1 MNEAITE
8 IAPEALVVAH
18 VIPCEQYRFRIKLPG
33 IIDRQVR
40 ASLRRQALQEVT
52 DTFLDCT
59 RQYQAIAWV
68 GAANMAFM
76 HSPSSP
82 RDSKSKFF
90 HLLICAKLVELS
102 LQHFRNLQSEGVARE
117 YGVAIE
123 TALPVEGRI
132 AFRNLREEFG
142 VSLLISAPGEIK
154 PLGQVGGEFRAKE
167 NLAGRFAP
175 QPIKAIRGFRADVAR
190 QLAGRRHLRQCAK
203 NVIHCAG
210 QLFWP
215 ILIIARLLFTLWYR
229 PAAARLLKHRDSSK
243 NILAYFDGREGRS
256 RNVGSYVRWKYGSA
270 LDSTVKAG
278 SSLIVF
284 SHLIQPENAYSVSA
298 MRWAYQT
305 LQDMKRQPSEGCV
318 VVNYLISPSF
328 LLKLYFRRKRQMKCK
343 RGRLVRM
350 KRETTDFVSRMIF
363 DEFISTLEKTNAFAI
378 EVSMGHQQFF
388 NLIRPGVVVQ
398 ADALA
403 KTARQF
409 TACARKVG
417 NRVIYIAD
425 RICTRMRTSNQL
437 IADEGSN
444 FHFPDRTVVFDR
456 ITRDEFVR
464 QGIPEG
470 RIYSYCRNFSLANAA
485 SPSMVAE
492 KHKVKQKQ
500 VVVFLQDY
508 PDSMGALIRVG
519 MAVAA
524 HFSNLHVLFQQ
535 HPNFPVCEKAK
546 NKILLDSPERL
557 HFHKPGEA
565 LDYSRTVA
573 LITGYSTAVVP
584 GVLQGIPLIWLRRS
598 IDNSVYGEDYL
609 QRIGFAADSVAD
621 VIIIMKRLF
630 RRDVESLR
638 ECASVTTEAR
648 AIFTPPSAQEGRSL
662 ASALQ
667 QALSESFDEIAA
679 SAGEV
684 PQPSGVVLAP
694 VQV

>member
-1 MNEAITE
+1 MTEPRIE
-8 IAPEALVVAH
+8 IAPETLVVAR

-33 IIDRQVR
+33 TIDRQVR

-52 DTFLDCT
+52 ATFLDCT

-68 GAANMAFM
+68 GVANVAFM

-90 HLLICAKLVELS
+90 HLLICVKLVELS
-102 LQHFRNLQSEGVARE
+102 IQHFRNLQPKEAAVE

-132 AFRNLREEFG
+132 AFRNLRKEFG
-142 VSLLISAPGEIK
+142 VSLLIAAPGETK
-154 PLGQVGGEFRAKE
+154 PLGRVGGEFRAKE
-167 NLAGRFAP
+167 NSAARFAP
-175 QPIKAIRGFRADVAR
+175 QPIKAIHDFRSDVAR
-190 QLAGRRHLRQCAK
+190 QLADRRHLRQWAK
-203 NVIHCAG
+203 NVIYYIG

-215 ILIIARLLFTLWYR
+215 MLIIARVLFTLWYR
-229 PAAARLLKHRDSSK
+229 PVAVRLLKRRDSPR

-256 RNVGSYVRWKYGSA
+256 RDVSSYVKWKYGSA
-270 LDSTVKAG
+270 LDSTVETG

-284 SHLIQPENAYSVSA
+284 SHLIQPGNAYSVSA

-305 LQDMKRQPSEGCV
+305 LRDMKRQPCEGCV

-328 LLKLYFRRKRQMKCK
+328 LLKLHFRRKRQMKRK
-343 RGRLVRM
+343 RGRLIRM
-350 KRETTDFVSRMIF
+350 KRETSDFVSRMIF
-363 DEFISTLEKTNAFAI
+363 AEFVSTLEETNAFAI
-378 EVSMGHQQFF
+378 EVSKGHQQFF
-388 NLIRPGVVVQ
+388 NLLSPGVVVQ

-409 TACARKVG
+409 TACSRKAG

-425 RICTRMRTSNQL
+425 RICTRMRTSNQF

-444 FHFPDRTVVFDR
+444 LHFPDRTVVFDQV
-456 ITRDEFVR
+456 TRDEFVR
-464 QGIPEG
+464 QGIPEEK
-470 RIYSYCRNFSLANAA
+470 IYSYCRNFSLASTANPGAA
-485 SPSMVAE
+485 EE
-492 KHKVKQKQ
+492 KKAKQKQ

-508 PDSMGALIRVG
+508 SDSMGAMIRVG
-519 MAVAA
+519 LEVAA
-524 HFSNLHVLFQQ
+524 RFSSLHVIFQQ

-546 NKILLDSPERL
+546 NKILLDSPGRL
-557 HFHKPGEA
+557 HFHQPGEV
-565 LDYSRTVA
+565 LEYSRTVA

-584 GVLQGIPLIWLRRS
+584 GVLQGVPLIWLRRL

-609 QRIGFAADSVAD
+609 KRIGFAADSAAD
-621 VIIIMKRLF
+621 VVVIMKRLLQ
-630 RRDVESLR
+630 RDAESLR
-638 ECASVTTEAR
+638 ECAVATTEAR

-679 SAGEV
+679 SASGV
-684 PQPSGVVLAP
+684 PQPAGVVLAP